1 MEPNTGQL
9 IDSSQ
14 AKLSVSSATKFSE
27 GDILFAKL
35 RPYLN
40 KVHLAKFNGVCS
52 TEFHV
57 LRCNDR
63 VLAEYLRAFLSSEL
77 VVRQTSHLM
86 TGNTLPRLQTEE
98 IRSLLVPVPDIP
110 TQEHLVESIKTTEQ
124 EITSLEH
131 AAKKLE
137 QDTQKTITE
146 LIFG

>member
-1 MEPNTGQL
+1 
-9 IDSSQ
+9 
-14 AKLSVSSATKFSE
+14 
-27 GDILFAKL
+27 
-35 RPYLN
+35 
-40 KVHLAKFNGVCS
+40 
-52 TEFHV
+52 
-57 LRCNDR
+57 
-63 VLAEYLRAFLSSEL
+63 
-77 VVRQTSHLM
+77 M